1 MGLPLNITVQSR
13 GSLIRLVVEGEV
25 DLSTA
30 PQLLDAVEAAVG
42 AHVGVIEVDLS
53 DVWFLDSSGVDA
65 LVQGQRVVNAHTSKL
80 GYDCRLRIVRPATP
94 AAQVLRAAGVH
105 GYLDVVEPPAVG
117 GPVAALR

>member
-1 MGLPLNITVQSR
+1 MGLPLNITVQCT
-13 GSLIRLVVEGEV
+13 GSLIRLVVDGEV

-30 PQLLDAVEAAVG
+30 PQLLVAIEAAVG
-42 AHVGVIEVDLS
+42 AQVEIIEVDLS

-65 LVQGQRVVNAHTSKL
+65 LVEGQRAVNAHTAKL

-105 GYLDVVEPPAVG
+105 GYLDVVEPPVVG
-117 GPVAALR
+117 GPVAAVS